1 MRPSD
6 NLFKL
11 IHSLSPSEK
20 RYFKI
25 YAEQHIIGKKNNY
38 MLLFDAIAR
47 QKEYDEA
54 AIKRKFR
61 KEKFIRQLTFT
72 KNALTHKIMKALRS
86 FQEGSKNRSESA
98 GLKDLVHNLEILY
111 QKELLNQFKK
121 ELKRSKKIA
130 YQAEDFLILL
140 RLLVWEKKYVIE
152 QSAKKTRQKLKKVIE
167 EENKVLQ
174 LHTNQTTY
182 YNLSKQI
189 LTSLR
194 SKVSDKKKK
203 ELLELEDLIQHPLLQ
218 SEEQASTFMSKTYY
232 HDTLG
237 LYHWKMGNLSKAF
250 SHYEQLVDLWES
262 SPQSEKQDNML
273 YRQSLGNYLNVCHA
287 MGQDKMGLF
296 PFILKKIKSL
306 PKGNL
311 ETQIKTF
318 QLTVHH
324 ELLYY
329 LNTGKF
335 EEGAK
340 VIEIIE
346 AELRTLEQQLPT
358 SELLSIY
365 YNICIIYF
373 FSEDFTKTLLWLNE
387 ILSHPRTDV
396 RKDIQQFAKILQFI
410 IHYEL
415 DNEEILEN
423 LYRSVYRSL
432 KKEEQLHEFEE
443 MVLSYI
449 KQLLVINPFDKKAL
463 NECYNEFGEAISSM
477 QAKPDYVHILGAQET
492 IIWVVSKLQETSMG
506 DIFRKATGI
515 GQ

>member
-11 IHSLSPSEK
+11 IQSLSASEK

-38 MLLFDAIAR
+38 MQLFDMIAK
-47 QKEYDEA
+47 QTEYDEA

-61 KEKFIRQLTFT
+61 REKFIRQLTFT
-72 KNALTHKIMKALRS
+72 KNTLTHKIMKALRS
-86 FQEGSKNRSESA
+86 FQEGSKNRSEESE
-98 GLKDLVHNLEILY
+98 LRDLLHDLDILY
-111 QKELLNQFKK
+111 QKELLDQFKK

-130 YQAEDFLILL
+130 YRVEEFLILL
-140 RLLVWEKKYVIE
+140 RLLAWEKKYVIE
-152 QSAKKTRQKLKKVIE
+152 QSTKKTEQKLKAVIE
-167 EENKVLQ
+167 EEEEVMQ
-174 LHTNQTTY
+174 LLRNQMIY

-194 SKVSDKKKK
+194 TKVSDKKKK
-203 ELLELEDLIQHPLLQ
+203 ELQELKALVQHPLLQ
-218 SEEQASTFMSKTYY
+218 SEAQATTFMSKTYY

-237 LYHWKMGNLSKAF
+237 LYHWKMGDLQKAYT
-250 SHYEQLVDLWES
+250 HYEQLVDLWES
-262 SPQSEKQDNML
+262 DAKSAAQDNML

-287 MGQDKMGLF
+287 MGQDKMGMF

-335 EEGAK
+335 EEGTK
-340 VIEIIE
+340 VVKKIE

-365 YNICIIYF
+365 YNISIIYF
-373 FSEDFTKTLLWLNE
+373 FSEDFTNTLLWLNE

-432 KKEEQLHEFEE
+432 KKEEQLHEFEQL
-443 MVLSYI
+443 VLNYI
-449 KQLLVINPFDKKAL
+449 RKLLVINPFEKKVL
-463 NECYNEFGEAISSM
+463 NECYNEFGEAISTM
-477 QAKPDYVHILGAQET
+477 QAKPDYIHILGAQET
-492 IIWVVSKLQETSMG
+492 IIWVVSKLQETTMG
-506 DIFRKATGI
+506 EVFRKATGI
-515 GQ
+515 TQ

>member
-1 MRPSD
+1 MR
-6 NLFKL
+6 
-11 IHSLSPSEK
+11 
-20 RYFKI
+20 
-25 YAEQHIIGKKNNY
+25 
-38 MLLFDAIAR
+38 LFDAIAR
-47 QKEYDEA
+47 QKQYDEA

-61 KEKFIRQLTFT
+61 GEKFIRQLTFT
-72 KNALTHKIMKALRS
+72 KNTLTHKIMKALRS
-86 FQEGSKNRSESA
+86 FQEGSKGRTEESE
-98 GLKDLVHNLEILY
+98 LRDLLHDLEILY
-111 QKELLNQFKK
+111 QKELLDQFKK

-130 YQAEDFLILL
+130 YRAEEFLVVL
-140 RLLVWEKKYVIE
+140 RLLSWEKKYVIE
-152 QSAKKTRQKLKKVIE
+152 QSTKKTGQKLKLVIE
-167 EENKVLQ
+167 EEKKVMELLQ
-174 LHTNQTTY
+174 NQTTY
-182 YNLSKQI
+182 YNLNKQI

-194 SKVSDKKKK
+194 TKVSDKKKK
-203 ELLELEDLIQHPLLQ
+203 ELQELESLVQQPLLQ
-218 SEEQASTFMSKTYY
+218 SEAQAKTFMSKTYY

-237 LYHWKMGNLSKAF
+237 LYHWKMGNLQTAYE
-250 SHYEQLVDLWES
+250 HYEQLVDLWEENALS
-262 SPQSEKQDNML
+262 ISQDNML

-287 MGQDKMGLF
+287 LGQDKMRMF

-311 ETQIKTF
+311 DTQIKTF

-335 EEGAK
+335 EEGTK
-340 VIEIIE
+340 VIDKIE

-365 YNICIIYF
+365 YNICIICF
-373 FSEDFTKTLLWLNE
+373 FSEDFVATLLWLNE

-443 MVLSYI
+443 IVLNHI
-449 KQLLVINPFDKKAL
+449 RQLLVINPFDKKAL
-463 NECYNEFGEAISSM
+463 NECYNEFGEAISVM
-477 QAKPDYVHILGAQET
+477 QAKPNYIHILGAQET
-492 IIWVVSKLQETSMG
+492 IIWVVSKLQGTSMG

-515 GQ
+515 G